1 MYDDG
6 CHDIYRLNSHPVVNR
21 RRRRGSQT
29 YGNSLHWWY
38 GHGAGQRLYHP
49 LSERLAQ
56 GTQVNEGAKERPWY
70 CRNGYYYIILAIS
83 QITGKSAQKSYNINN
98 ISHKEIS

>member
-6 CHDIYRLNSHPVVNR
+6 RHHVYRPTPHPVVNR

-29 YGNSLHWWY
+29 NGDPFYWRYGD
-38 GHGAGQRLYHP
+38 GAGQRLHHP